1 MTHERPLTNRTGK
14 MVGVVLQP
22 KAEPEQVRSIEQ
34 LLASIRQRLG
44 AHKDTIKAWTKG
56 RPEMDL
62 DSFVAAVSQLPSI
75 KISPAAAGALFRT
88 LSGGSSKMPVKML
101 QRRIWGG
108 GGDGQRAAAAAAAAS
123 KAVALAVQLGVKP
136 AETTKDDSASQ
147 KQFAP
152 TAHCASEVDRFAWE
166 SGPAAPYWMSGDP
179 KYDSPEALE
188 RRVALLRSG
197 RVVRACR
204 QFWDT
209 LMLGEGDT
217 LEQVQYKQVHRLLTK
232 ALAPQMGEAEWREAA
247 AEDWRDDLRGQPAM
261 TMALYLMSIFE
272 IADLWTD
279 SVEEWQY
286 VVFINKLYRRVTKPK
301 TDEKKSKQNKKKWRM
316 AGASAMLQAAQAAA
330 SAGGGGGHGSGAAG
344 ASGEASAV
352 VSKLSMAA
360 VIAAARRAGG
370 SGDDATVSASY
381 ASTASPSIDVV
392 DPSSALV
399 AAPDALHTSGA
410 LRATNSSSADEGQE
424 AAVAAGAATAM
435 ISSRQ
440 AMPTAAPT
448 KIAPPTTTATATTT
462 ATTTRW
468 LSTRGCNDAASSA
481 ASV

>member
-1 MTHERPLTNRTGK
+1 
-14 MVGVVLQP
+14 
-22 KAEPEQVRSIEQ
+22 
-34 LLASIRQRLG
+34 
-44 AHKDTIKAWTKG
+44 
-56 RPEMDL
+56 
-62 DSFVAAVSQLPSI
+62 
-75 KISPAAAGALFRT
+75 
-88 LSGGSSKMPVKML
+88 
-101 QRRIWGG
+101 
-108 GGDGQRAAAAAAAAS
+108 
-123 KAVALAVQLGVKP
+123 
-136 AETTKDDSASQ
+136 
-147 KQFAP
+147 
-152 TAHCASEVDRFAWE
+152 
-166 SGPAAPYWMSGDP
+166 MSGDP